1 MWRVL
6 CAGAKINWG
15 ETEVGLSGK
24 KLLLRLEF
32 QEAKT
37 NSKQKEKRIV
47 MAKKTT
53 NEEKEIEVE
62 EIVSRSEQFIE
73 KHKQKIIAGIS
84 AIAVV
89 VGLILAYHYLYAK
102 TQAEKAKLAIFK
114 GEQYLAMDSF
124 ALALNGNGVDYDGFE
139 AIIDRFGGTK
149 TGNLAKA
156 YAGICYYHLGDPE
169 KAIQRLKAYKGDDA
183 QIAPTIIGLIGDCYV
198 TTGNT
203 KEGISYFEK
212 AASKANNDLISPI
225 YLKKAGL
232 AYESLKQYPDALKA
246 YETIRDKYN
255 QSMEAMDIDKYI
267 TRVKLLSESK

>member
-73 KHKQKIIAGIS
+73 KHKQKIIAGVS

-102 TQAEKAKLAIFK
+102 PQAEKAKLAIFK

-198 TTGNT
+198 TCP
-203 KEGISYFEK
+203 S
-212 AASKANNDLISPI
+212 SPRATRR
-225 YLKKAGL
+225 KVSATSRKPHR
-232 AYESLKQYPDALKA
+232 KP
-246 YETIRDKYN
+246 
-255 QSMEAMDIDKYI
+255 I
-267 TRVKLLSESK
+267 TT

>member
-1 MWRVL
+1 
-6 CAGAKINWG
+6 
-15 ETEVGLSGK
+15 
-24 KLLLRLEF
+24 
-32 QEAKT
+32 
-37 NSKQKEKRIV
+37 

-73 KHKQKIIAGIS
+73 KHKQKIIAGVS

-102 TQAEKAKLAIFK
+102 PQAEKAKLAIFK

-225 YLKKAGL
+225 YLKKARL